1 MEYVKPWLSI
11 GEQIE
16 KLASKG
22 VRIGDRGVAGPVLRE
37 VGYYRLTGYLYP
49 FRESSFELD
58 SGGRRHIEV
67 QDRYRAGTE
76 LAAAEALIAFDRSL
90 RLLVIEG
97 VERIEV
103 AVRTQVGH
111 VLGEHAPFAHEDG
124 SLFTEAFTA
133 HQADASDGSSPHTAW
148 LQRVRERQDS
158 SDESFVA
165 HFRTKYDDRM
175 PIWALTEILELGH
188 LARLYGG
195 LRNDVA
201 TRIAGEFGV
210 PTKKTMLSWLASV
223 NYVRN
228 VAAHHARLF
237 NRKLVVVPKRPRS
250 GAVPLLAHLS
260 GTDAPKQFG
269 VYNTLAVMAYLL
281 RSIPS
286 DHDWAERV
294 AALLGAFPSNEHLDL
309 SSMGVGAGWLDHAI
323 WRGRH

>member
-1 MEYVKPWLSI
+1 M
-11 GEQIE
+11 
-16 KLASKG
+16 
-22 VRIGDRGVAGPVLRE
+22 RD
-37 VGYYRLTGYLYP
+37 
-49 FRESSFELD
+49 
-58 SGGRRHIEV
+58 
-67 QDRYRAGTE
+67 
-76 LAAAEALIAFDRSL
+76 
-90 RLLVIEG
+90 
-97 VERIEV
+97 
-103 AVRTQVGH
+103 
-111 VLGEHAPFAHEDG
+111 
-124 SLFTEAFTA
+124 
-133 HQADASDGSSPHTAW
+133 
-148 LQRVRERQDS
+148 RQDS
-158 SDESFVA
+158 SDEQFVA
-165 HFRTKYDDRM
+165 HFRTEYDDRM

-201 TRIAGEFGV
+201 TRIAREFGV

-269 VYNTLAVMAYLL
+269 VYNTLAAMAYLL
-281 RSIPS
+281 RSVPS

-309 SSMGVGAGWLDHAI
+309 SSMGVGGGWLDHAL
-323 WRGRH
+323 WTGPH

>member
-22 VRIGDRGVAGPVLRE
+22 VRIGDRGVARSVLRE
-37 VGYYRLTGYLYP
+37 VGYYCLTGYLYP
-49 FRESSFELD
+49 FR
-58 SGGRRHIEV
+58 
-67 QDRYRAGTE
+67 
-76 LAAAEALIAFDRSL
+76 
-90 RLLVIEG
+90 
-97 VERIEV
+97 
-103 AVRTQVGH
+103 
-111 VLGEHAPFAHEDG
+111 
-124 SLFTEAFTA
+124 
-133 HQADASDGSSPHTAW
+133 
-148 LQRVRERQDS
+148 
-158 SDESFVA
+158 
-165 HFRTKYDDRM
+165 
-175 PIWALTEILELGH
+175 
-188 LARLYGG
+188 
-195 LRNDVA
+195 
-201 TRIAGEFGV
+201 
-210 PTKKTMLSWLASV
+210 WLASV

-228 VAAHHARLF
+228 VEAHHARLF

-294 AALLGAFPSNEHLDL
+294 AAFLGAFPSNEHLDL